1 MEAEHEIVWIES
13 ARAIVQPQ
21 DTSQLVI
28 DLINGA
34 GRTICLKMF
43 TFTADDIAEA
53 LIAAQQR
60 GVVVRVMLNPARS
73 SGSRANDDMKARLQ
87 AGGITVSWSSPA
99 FAVTHEKSMII
110 DDRIALIATF
120 NFGVK
125 YFTATRDYGIV
136 TEHAGT
142 IAEMSACFEADWS
155 RKRFVQQ
162 DSSSLIW
169 SNRGSRALI
178 CRFIDMAMHTLDVQ
192 HPKFVDAVVLDR
204 IIQAHDRGVRV
215 RVLCGGKHGIS
226 TWDVLDTFASLRL
239 MKLHGVKIRKQ
250 KDLRLH
256 AKLLLADDQHAVVG
270 SMNIDRSAFDL
281 RRELGCFVKAPAAI
295 EVLAQT
301 FTDDWHDA
309 KRYDPPDPLT
319 VDLVDED
326 DHANDDPELV
336 HE

>member
-1 MEAEHEIVWIES
+1 METEHEIAWIGS
-13 ARAIVQPQ
+13 ARAVVEPD
-21 DTSQLVI
+21 DTSQPVL

-34 GRTICLKMF
+34 QKTICLKMF

-53 LIAAQQR
+53 LLAAQAR
-60 GVVVRVMLNPARS
+60 GVLVRVMLNPARS

-87 AGGITVSWSSPA
+87 EGGITVAWSSPA
-99 FAVTHEKSMII
+99 FAVTHEKSMVV
-110 DDRIALIATF
+110 DSRVAMIATY

-125 YFTATRDYGIV
+125 YFTTTRDYGIV
-136 TEHAGT
+136 TTDADA
-142 IAEMSACFEADWS
+142 IAEMERCFEADWA
-155 RKRFVQQ
+155 RKPFVQQ
-162 DSSSLIW
+162 EKSALIW

-178 CRFIDMAMHTLDVQ
+178 CKFIDMAEHTLDVQ

-204 IIQAHDRGVRV
+204 IIQANERGVRV

-226 TWDVLDTFASLRL
+226 TWDVLDTFASLRM

-250 KDLRLH
+250 KGLRLH
-256 AKLLLADDQHAVVG
+256 AKLLLADGKHAVVG

-281 RRELGCFVKAPAAI
+281 RRELGCFVNDVSAV
-295 EVLAQT
+295 EHLAQT
-301 FTDDWHDA
+301 FSDDWHEA

-319 VDLVDED
+319 VELIDED
-326 DHANDDPELV
+326 DHPHDSELI